1 MFSLILK
8 DLFVLKKSILISG
21 IFIAAML
28 LVFQNISGDGA
39 FAGTAIFT
47 AAMVAVTYMLNGN
60 ACAYAEKSK
69 EDVIFNSMPVSRVTV
84 VASRYLSVYVFFC
97 IGMAFYL
104 LITALINLAHLPIK
118 VYPLTLEGLI
128 GGLFAV
134 NLMHSINLPALFK
147 LGYVKSRMVSFILF
161 FAFFF
166 GGNFL
171 AEYIYQNRNA
181 ALIRSLLEFVN
192 SQTETALGIG
202 YLLLLLA
209 ILALSLL
216 ISVRIYRKKE
226 F

>member
-1 MFSLILK
+1 M
-8 DLFVLKKSILISG
+8 
-21 IFIAAML
+21 
-28 LVFQNISGDGA
+28 
-39 FAGTAIFT
+39 
-47 AAMVAVTYMLNGN
+47 
-60 ACAYAEKSK
+60 
-69 EDVIFNSMPVSRVTV
+69 
-84 VASRYLSVYVFFC
+84 
-97 IGMAFYL
+97 
-104 LITALINLAHLPIK
+104 
-118 VYPLTLEGLI
+118 
-128 GGLFAV
+128 

-226 F
+226 FYRAWLFLR